1 MASTSS
7 AKLRASMF
15 QRRRMRAFLWAML
28 AVLAALLIAAALYAR
43 AMRPQLE
50 LGTGYAARVACA
62 CRYIGNRPLAQCYK
76 DFEAGMEMIRLS
88 ENPANKIVTASVPL
102 LAHRTARFDPLLG
115 CQPKVF
121 RGREYR
127 IRR

>member
-1 MASTSS
+1 MALTSS
-7 AKLRASMF
+7 AKPGTSTHHKRRSRA
-15 QRRRMRAFLWAML
+15 LWATL
-28 AVLAALLIAAALYAR
+28 AILALLLVAAALYAR
-43 AMRPQLE
+43 AMRPQLV

-76 DFEAGMEMIRLS
+76 DFENGMEMIRLS
-88 ENPANKIVTASVPL
+88 ENPADKSVTASVPF

-115 CQPKVF
+115 CQPDPF
-121 RGREYR
+121 QGQEYQ